1 MSIVATIR
9 GHSGRLYRGIQLLLA
24 IAIGAAALAIYPHA
38 ANISPVT
45 ALIVSIVA
53 TSLALATLMYMRST
67 VVHSLKSAAA
77 AEAEKI
83 RFLTTDTLTGSMT
96 RRYFLQAL
104 QDRLRSKADTALIL
118 LDLDHFKQ
126 LNDSFGHQFGDF
138 ALTQLVATATQ
149 RFGEGSVGRL
159 GGDEFGI
166 IVPHAD
172 ETDIN
177 RHLQHLLKAVQGGK
191 PYEGKIIPLSFS
203 AGVALAP
210 AHASN
215 PTELMLLA
223 DLALYESKAKG
234 RGRATLFDEEMQS
247 DQRYRRLVERELR
260 AAVYLN
266 ELELHYQPI
275 VDADGSTFAL
285 EGLIRWRHPVRGI
298 VSPAEFIPIAERSTL
313 IDMVGEWV
321 FKRACADLD
330 HFPGKRLSIN
340 VSGEQLKRDAVVT
353 MFERILRES
362 GRSASQFVI
371 EITETSADQPVV
383 AERME
388 RIRRLGVRVAID
400 DFGAGYSSLGRLHDL
415 PIDFV
420 KLDRSFVAD
429 MGLTDNRSAMV
440 VGAAV
445 QLAHGLGARVV
456 AEGIERPEQA
466 AAVAEV
472 GCDYIQGFLLSK
484 PVPAAE
490 VAKLWR
496 SGDTRHWRTDQSLN
510 ETTAV
515 TGRWSEA

>member
-67 VVHSLKSAAA
+67 VVHSLKSAVA

-371 EITETSADQPVV
+371 EITETV
-383 AERME
+383 ATAASPEILSRLE
-388 RIRRLGVRVAID
+388 TLRGLGFRIALD
-400 DFGAGYSSLGRLHDL
+400 DFGTGHCGFNYLKTF
-415 PIDFV
+415 PIDSI
-420 KLDRSFVAD
+420 KIDRSYINSLASDRVAQVFV
-429 MGLTDNRSAMV
+429 SA
-440 VGAAV
+440 
-445 QLAHGLGARVV
+445 LAQIARVQNVTIV
-456 AEGIERPEQA
+456 AEGVETAEEFTLARAAGCSRFQGYYISRPAPHQQLRRLEFDVEPQLHA
-466 AAVAEV
+466 
-472 GCDYIQGFLLSK
+472 LS
-484 PVPAAE
+484 A
-490 VAKLWR
+490 
-496 SGDTRHWRTDQSLN
+496 
-510 ETTAV
+510 
-515 TGRWSEA
+515 